1 LQDLAK
7 EQKKKAE
14 RRKLAINE
22 NSESPDSQALVT
34 QQVKEE
40 SAGSMLE
47 FMEKARNGEMM
58 PPDVIIRFATLF
70 QDDLT
75 LDNMPRMQLINMCK
89 YMSIPPYG
97 ADSILRFQLRH
108 KIRTLKEDDQRI
120 LWEGINSLTKM
131 ELREACQERG
141 MRSTGLSKDAYIKAL
156 QQWLDL
162 SVNKN
167 VPISLL
173 VMSRTFFLRE
183 EMFARV
189 PSDDDGSKSLSGLVD
204 AISGLDKDVVNE
216 VVLEIATSE
225 ERKSDP
231 SVRRIKLEVL
241 ESQNERILEEQKER
255 ADAAK
260 KEATKKKE
268 EELEKEKASELV
280 DDAALVAA
288 ASVEA
293 TSGMDAANPSKVLE
307 TPEQLASSSGAEKVT
322 EIEED
327 EDHETALSTQEMDAL
342 SQLVNPDPVTK
353 ERKELERIKAAMKSE
368 DTTEVD
374 RLDGEDMLALE
385 RRAADEAESS
395 PEPMTPEDAEK
406 LVTQIISQIDAAAE
420 KESLKSTVMEEIAS
434 KVDALE
440 ADSGD
445 SSLDLAIARL
455 KSRVESMVDKIEVQL
470 TDVQIKIGN
479 KLHMLD
485 KDMDGILTKEEMA
498 LALQAMLKR
507 DLSFEEAMD
516 IASEMVS
523 ASSFPWYCSSIR
535 YVADQHPSLQDEN
548 KDGFFTVAEFIKW
561 IDTNKLVKLGEEGRD
576 ADMDRMME
584 KVDDKSEKKDEEEEK
599 LKSS

>member
-1 LQDLAK
+1 MQDLAK

-22 NSESPDSQALVT
+22 NDSQALVT

-40 SAGSMLE
+40 SAASMLE

-120 LWEGINSLTKM
+120 LWEGIDSLTKM

-189 PSDDDGSKSLSGLVD
+189 PSDDDESKSLSGLVD
-204 AISGLDKDVVNE
+204 AISGLDKDVINE

-260 KEATKKKE
+260 KEAAKKKE
-268 EELEKEKASELV
+268 EETEKEKASELV
-280 DDAALVAA
+280 DETVVAA
-288 ASVEA
+288 AIVEA
-293 TSGMDAANPSKVLE
+293 TSSMDAATPSKVPE
-307 TPEQLASSSGAEKVT
+307 TPVQVASSSGTDQVAEIK
-322 EIEED
+322 ED
-327 EDHETALSTQEMDAL
+327 EDHETALSTEEMDAL

-353 ERKELERIKAAMKSE
+353 ERKELERIKAAMKLE
-368 DTTEVD
+368 DTTELEK
-374 RLDGEDMLALE
+374 LDGENMLAPG
-385 RRAADEAESS
+385 RRAADEIESS
-395 PEPMTPEDAEK
+395 PEPMTPEAADK
-406 LVTQIISQIDAAAE
+406 LVTQLISQLDSAAE
-420 KESLKSTVMEEIAS
+420 KESLKSTVIEEVAS
-434 KVDALE
+434 KMDALE

-445 SSLDLAIARL
+445 SSLDLSIARL

-470 TDVQIKIGN
+470 TDVQVKIGN

-485 KDMDGILTKEEMA
+485 KDMDGILTREEMSR
-498 LALQAMLKR
+498 ALQFMLKR
-507 DLSFEEAMD
+507 DLSVEEAMD
-516 IASEMVS
+516 IAAEMVS
-523 ASSFPWYCSSIR
+523 ASSSSSCYCWSII
-535 YVADQHPSLQDEN
+535 YVADQHPSLCR
-548 KDGFFTVAEFIKW
+548 TRI
-561 IDTNKLVKLGEEGRD
+561 
-576 ADMDRMME
+576 RM
-584 KVDDKSEKKDEEEEK
+584 VFS
-599 LKSS
+599 LSPNSLNGSIPTSS